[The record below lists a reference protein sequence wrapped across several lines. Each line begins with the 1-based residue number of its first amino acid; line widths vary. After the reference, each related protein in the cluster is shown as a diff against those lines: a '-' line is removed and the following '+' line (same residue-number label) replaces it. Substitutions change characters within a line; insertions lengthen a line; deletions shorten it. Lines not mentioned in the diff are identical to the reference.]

1 MLDVHRLR
9 VLRAVAEHG
18 SFNRAAAALLLTP
31 SAVSQHVAA
40 LERSVGHPVAVRSPR
55 GVTLTEAGRLLVEAA
70 ETISAELDQVRHAI
84 DRLAA
89 VRQRLTLA
97 TFTSGGRHLLPEAL
111 PRFVA
116 AHPEVELTVL
126 EAEPEAALA
135 MVRGGAADLAVAY
148 AFDGPLPL
156 PPGVAWTPLL
166 DDPLWLVLPPGHPLA
181 GREAL
186 GPDEL
191 GGARWVVGCLRTE
204 AFLRRYAEQAG
215 FELRVAAST
224 TDYFFAQTLVGAGVG
239 VALVPRVCLA
249 PPAGCT
255 AVRVEPPVPPRHIGL
270 LGPVRRRA
278 QPYAQALA
286 AALRAAAEPAA
297 GAPGPASAR
306 GAAEAAGTAS
316 AAGAMGSAGNPAG
329 TGAAGTTPATR
340 ATSTTGATDSA
351 GATGAVRVVGAT
363 GATAPEEAEGAVG

>member
-1 MLDVHRLR
+1 MLDLHRLR

-18 SFNRAAAALLLTP
+18 SFNRAAAAMLLTP
-31 SAVSQHVAA
+31 SAVSQHIAA

-70 ETISAELDQVRHAI
+70 EAISAELDQVRHAI
-84 DRLAA
+84 DRLAS

-97 TFTSGGRHLLPEAL
+97 TFTSGGRHLLPQAL

-116 AHPEVELTVL
+116 AYPEVELTVL

-135 MVRGGAADLAVAY
+135 MVRGGGADLAVAY

-191 GGARWVVGCLRTE
+191 GGARWVLGCLRTE

-239 VALVPRVCLA
+239 VALVPQVCLA

-270 LGPVRRRA
+270 LGPVRHRA
-278 QPYAQALA
+278 QPYAQSLA
-286 AALRAAAEPAA
+286 DALRAAAAPAA
-297 GAPGPASAR
+297 GEPTAGPA
-306 GAAEAAGTAS
+306 GAADAKSDEEAAG
-316 AAGAMGSAGNPAG
+316 
-329 TGAAGTTPATR
+329 
-340 ATSTTGATDSA
+340 
-351 GATGAVRVVGAT
+351 
-363 GATAPEEAEGAVG
+363 